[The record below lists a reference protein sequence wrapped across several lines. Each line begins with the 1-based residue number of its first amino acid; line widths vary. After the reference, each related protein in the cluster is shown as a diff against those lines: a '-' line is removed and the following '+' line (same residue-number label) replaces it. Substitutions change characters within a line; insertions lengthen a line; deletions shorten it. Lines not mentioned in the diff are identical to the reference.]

1 MGKYKDCRHCGVQI
15 QVDEEICPS
24 CKGLQQTINPSTSPI
39 EEQKNASATGS
50 GTTSSSSTPSPSISS
65 PEGQKSVNENGVSK
79 KRKLV
84 IVLITVIVL
93 ISVVIFSMVPIIKVD
108 YNEPYNE
115 VEHYIEV
122 ESYSVPQNTIWTVTW
137 KEFNVETNKWGSVVG
152 TSTFPAEFDYFWG
165 HEPIYGEYDNWIG
178 FIATAKIYLKE
189 KGPLSFYLASDD
201 GSKLYLD
208 DTLLI
213 DNWGQHSLYEKK
225 YRHPSLLAGDHTL
238 KIECFDAYLNAGV
251 KFYAD
256 NDDLFSF
263 EEVRYKEVKKTRMV
277 TKNVT
282 LLAWLQGDR

>member
-1 MGKYKDCRHCGVQI
+1 MDKYKDCRHCGVQI

-39 EEQKNASATGS
+39 EEQKNASATGT
-50 GTTSSSSTPSPSISS
+50 GTTSSSTTPSPSISS
-65 PEGQKSVNENGVSK
+65 PEGQKSVNENGISK

-93 ISVVIFSMVPIIKVD
+93 ISVVIFSMVPIIKVE
-108 YNEPYNE
+108 YNE
-115 VEHYIEV
+115 HYTEV
-122 ESYSVPQNTIWTVTW
+122 ESYTVPQNTIWTVTW

-165 HEPIYGEYDNWIG
+165 HEPIFGEYDNWIG

-238 KIECFDAYLNAGV
+238 KIEYFDAYLNAGV

-256 NDDLFSF
+256 NDDIFSF

>member
-1 MGKYKDCRHCGVQI
+1 M
-15 QVDEEICPS
+15 DEEICPS